1 MRVPSAA
8 RPHGGGCSPHHDF
21 LALAPV
27 VERHARVAFRA
38 LGGEAR
44 EEAVAEAV
52 AAAFAAHVA
61 LKARGRDPAA
71 FPSMLATYS
80 VLRVKDGRHVGGRR
94 SSRDVLSRKAQQRR
108 GFRVEPL
115 PAPPRP
121 AFERP
126 YARAR
131 GQRKQGALEECL
143 RDNRQTPVPDQVA
156 FRIDFIAF
164 LGALADRD
172 RRMALALAEGHA
184 AKQVARRFGL
194 TPGRVTQ
201 LRQRW
206 RRQWLAFQGEAGQP
220 PPARPRRT
228 SR

>member
-1 MRVPSAA
+1 VRILSTA
-8 RPHGGGCSPHHDF
+8 RPSNGDRSPHDDF
-21 LALAPV
+21 LALSPV
-27 VERHARVAFRA
+27 VERHARVVFRG
-38 LGGEAR
+38 LGAEAR

-52 AAAFAAHVA
+52 AAAFEAHVA
-61 LKARGRDPAA
+61 LKARDRNPAA
-71 FPSMLATYS
+71 FPSTLATYS
-80 VLRVKDGRHVGGRR
+80 VRRVQDGRHVGGRR

-184 AKQVARRFGL
+184 AKQVASRFGL

>member
-8 RPHGGGCSPHHDF
+8 RPHDGGCSPHHDF

-38 LGGEAR
+38 LDGAAR

-94 SSRDVLSRKAQQRR
+94 SSRDVLSRKAQRR

-115 PAPPRP
+115 PASTR
-121 AFERP
+121 ASFDNL
-126 YARAR
+126 YAEVH
-131 GQRKQGALEECL
+131 GQQRQDALEECL
-143 RDNRQTPVPDQVA
+143 RDNTQTPVPNQVA
-156 FRIDFIAF
+156 FRLDFPAF
-164 LGALADRD
+164 LQTLTERD
-172 RRMALALAEGHA
+172 RQMALALAEGHL
-184 AKQVARRFGL
+184 AKHVADQFGL
-194 TPGRVTQ
+194 TAGRVTH
-201 LRQRW
+201 LRQQW
-206 RRQWLAFQGEAGQP
+206 QRQWLVFQGEMELLP
-220 PPARPRRT
+220 PT
-228 SR
+228 SRPV

>member
-1 MRVPSAA
+1 MHVLSAA
-8 RPHGGGCSPHHDF
+8 CPHEGGCSPHHDF

-38 LGGEAR
+38 LDGAAR

-80 VLRVKDGRHVGGRR
+80 VLRVKDGRHVGSRR

-115 PAPPRP
+115 PAPART
-121 AFERP
+121 AGEGL
-126 YARAR
+126 YARAQGR
-131 GQRKQGALEECL
+131 REQGALEECL
-143 RDNRQTPVPDQVA
+143 RDHRKAPVPDLVA
-156 FRIDFIAF
+156 FRLDFGAF
-164 LGALADRD
+164 LGALAERD

-206 RRQWLAFQGEAGQP
+206 RRQWLAFQGEAEQTP
-220 PPARPRRT
+220 RARPRLA
-228 SR
+228 SL

>member
-1 MRVPSAA
+1 MRILPTA
-8 RPHGGGCSPHHDF
+8 RPSNGDCSPHDDF
-21 LALAPV
+21 LALSPV
-27 VERHARVAFRA
+27 VERHARVVFRG
-38 LGGEAR
+38 LGAEAR

-52 AAAFAAHVA
+52 AAAFEAHVA
-61 LKARGRDPAA
+61 LKARDRNPAA

-94 SSRDVLSRKAQQRR
+94 SSHDVLSRKAQQRR

-184 AKQVARRFGL
+184 AKQVASRFGL

>member
-38 LGGEAR
+38 LDGAAR

-61 LKARGRDPAA
+61 LKARDRDPAA
-71 FPSMLATYS
+71 FPSTLATYS
-80 VLRVKDGRHVGGRR
+80 VLRVKDGRHVGGRS

-115 PAPPRP
+115 PAPART
-121 AFERP
+121 AGEGL

-131 GQRKQGALEECL
+131 GRREQRALEECL

-156 FRIDFIAF
+156 FRIDFAAF
-164 LGALADRD
+164 LATLTERD
-172 RRMALALAEGHA
+172 RRMALALAEGHP

-206 RRQWLAFQGEAGQP
+206 RREWLAFQEETAQL
-220 PPARPRRT
+220 PPARPQLNFL
-228 SR
+228 